1 MDDKILSPSKR
12 GCRSAQALCLGVLF
26 LLAFLPPSPSASAQA
41 SSAEKHMEEGLSSF
55 QSGAFEQ
62 AALSWTE
69 AVRRYEE
76 AGKLPEQIDALNLLA
91 QAYLALGQHKKAF
104 PMLETALALAVQSG
118 DRPRTAVLKA
128 GLGNAY
134 LTAGRTEAAAQYLN
148 EALGLADE
156 QKNAGLSAAVLNNLG
171 NLRTMQKKYADAID
185 AYTKSGMLAKTS
197 GDVALAARAMINA
210 ATAAMKDGRHPDAKA
225 RLDQAR
231 VQIETLGPSHDKAY
245 GMINIALAYNELRPS
260 LPGSN
265 DALLL
270 WASKLLGEAAEVAD
284 RIGDPRASSYAW
296 GHLGNLYETQRRY
309 ADALL
314 LTRRA
319 IFAAQQVNA
328 PEALYRWQ
336 WQTGRLFKAQGNLEE
351 ALSSYRRAV
360 YTLQPLRQEM
370 SFEAGGAHAA
380 LRESVR
386 PFLFELAD
394 LLLQRAAVTPD
405 PKESEPYLIEAR
417 ETVELL
423 KAAELRDYFRDD
435 CVDALQGQATLLE
448 TVSRTAAVVYPILLP
463 NRLELLVSLPTG
475 LKRVAVPVK
484 EGAITQ
490 EIRRFREK
498 LEKRTTREYL
508 PHAQVL
514 YDWLIRPLEAD
525 LTSFKIDTLVF
536 VPDGPLRTIPMA
548 ALHDGQQF
556 LISKYAVA
564 TTLGLNLTDPRPLRR
579 DTVNAFSVGLS
590 EAVQGFP
597 PLPNV
602 LEELQAIRGFYGG
615 AQLINQDFKVARMEQ
630 ELKESRFNIVH
641 IASHGKFEGDV
652 EKTFVLAFDDKVN
665 MERLGRYVGLFRFRE
680 EPLELL
686 TLSACETAAGDDR
699 AALGLAGI
707 AIKAGARSALAT
719 LWVIN
724 DEASSE
730 LVVEFYKQL
739 LDRTVTKAVALQ
751 RAQVKMLE
759 DPAHQHPIYWAPFL
773 LLNNWL

>member
-12 GCRSAQALCLGVLF
+12 RCLSAHAMGLGLLL
-26 LLAFLPPSPSASAQA
+26 LLASLPPFPFASAQVF
-41 SSAEKHMEEGLSSF
+41 STERHMEEGLSSF
-55 QSGAFEQ
+55 QRGAFEQ

-69 AVRRYEE
+69 AVLYYEE
-76 AGKLPEQIDALNLLA
+76 AGKVNEQIDALNLLA

-104 PMLETALALAVQSG
+104 PALETALALAVRSG
-118 DRPRTAVLKA
+118 DRPRIAALKA

-134 LTAGRTEAAAQYLN
+134 LTVGRTDAASQYLN

-156 QKNAGLSAAVLNNLG
+156 QKNAGLSAAILNNLG
-171 NLRTMQKKYADAID
+171 NLLTIQKKYPDAID
-185 AYTKSGMLAKTS
+185 AYTKSGILAKAS
-197 GDVALAARAMINA
+197 GDVALAARAMINGA
-210 ATAAMKDGRHPDAKA
+210 IAAMKDGRHTDAKP
-225 RLDQAR
+225 RLDQAK
-231 VQIETLGPSHDKAY
+231 VQIQTLGPSHDKAY
-245 GMINIALAYNELRPS
+245 GMINIALAYHELRPY

-265 DALLL
+265 DVLLL
-270 WASKLLGEAAEVAD
+270 SAFKLLTEAAEVAD

-296 GHLGNLYETQRRY
+296 GYLGNLYETERRY
-309 ADALL
+309 AEALV

-319 IFAAQQVNA
+319 AFAAQQVNA

-336 WQTGRLFKAQGNLEE
+336 WQTGRLFKAQGNLDE
-351 ALSSYRRAV
+351 ALLAYRRAV

-370 SFEAGGAHAA
+370 SFEAGGVHAS

-405 PKESEPYLIEAR
+405 RKESEPYLIEAR

-435 CVDALQGQATLLE
+435 CVDALQAQTTSLE
-448 TVSRTAAVVYPILLP
+448 SVSRTAAVVYPILLP

-475 LKRVAVPVK
+475 LKRVSVPVK
-484 EGAITQ
+484 EDTITK
-490 EIRRFREK
+490 EIRAFRIK

-508 PHAQVL
+508 SHAQLL

-548 ALHDGQQF
+548 ALHDGKQF
-556 LISKYAVA
+556 LITKYAVA

-579 DTVNAFSVGLS
+579 DAPKTLSVGLT
-590 EAVQGFP
+590 ETVQGFP

-602 LEELQAIRGFYGG
+602 LEELQAIKALYGG
-615 AQLINQDFKVARMEQ
+615 HQLINKDFLVGRMEQ
-630 ELKESRFNIVH
+630 ELKESPVNIVH

-652 EKTFVLAFDDKVN
+652 EKTFLLAFDDKVN

-699 AALGLAGI
+699 AALGLAGV

-719 LWVIN
+719 LWAIN

-730 LVVEFYKQL
+730 LVVEFYRQL
-739 LDRTVTKAVALQ
+739 QDRTASKAVALQ